1 MRPGL
6 AYLFLAMSSQEPTRR
21 CARAVQLSPTWRV
34 RSGNHNAPVTAA
46 LHHWCS
52 LSEACIDA
60 HRAMT
65 WLRVFFSI
73 PCPGGRYAAAQG
85 TGAGVRACSRSHLR
99 QRTVREMAVSTFVRA
114 SETTCRNA
122 RSAVNVS
129 LFTPWHAA
137 ATAHRRSRQPRSFE
151 PKCACDAYVCHIVSV
166 VKLIVWP
173 RTVPAIVY
181 SRSPHKSAYDYENR
195 SPPLARDVI
204 CVLHPAR
211 VWPTER
217 HVCARASVTHGRR
230 WQFGVWR

>member
-122 RSAVNVS
+122 RSAVICLS
-129 LFTPWHAA
+129 SHPGTPPQQH
-137 ATAHRRSRQPRSFE
+137 TGGQGSQGLSNRNAHVTRM
-151 PKCACDAYVCHIVSV
+151 CAIS
-166 VKLIVWP
+166 
-173 RTVPAIVY
+173 
-181 SRSPHKSAYDYENR
+181 SA
-195 SPPLARDVI
+195 S
-204 CVLHPAR
+204 
-211 VWPTER
+211 
-217 HVCARASVTHGRR
+217 
-230 WQFGVWR
+230 